1 MSSTVTDVKLSIG
14 KNKIGQWTLSR
25 INTKML
31 RGKKVTFSPKF
42 TSFDNRNDVA
52 KAFVL
57 NLFRI
62 NQSFSEVKKYELKDF
77 NKIIISL
84 DWVIMKSHDRDSWL
98 SNRISFWKVEAI
110 RAYEL

>member
-1 MSSTVTDVKLSIG
+1 MPSSVTDVKLSIG
-14 KNKIGQWTLSR
+14 RNEAGQWTLSR
-25 INTKML
+25 SNTKMF

-42 TSFDNRNDVA
+42 TRFDSRNDVA

-84 DWVIMKSHDRDSWL
+84 DWVIMKAHDADSWL
-98 SNRISFWKVEAI
+98 SNRISYWKVEAI
-110 RAYEL
+110 RAYER